1 MVKRDAN
8 LAKCTEHDSK
18 QRAIVD
24 CLCTRLYQL
33 LLSQD
38 CLWTRLV
45 HLLLSQLSCGR
56 VVQALLSRK
65 ALVFK
70 EGWAAYQ
77 PVFKGRLDRFS
88 AAGLQG
94 WTAFQQLAFRPLCK
108 QFRAAFFVNRG
119 VAELSASQML
129 CGREGAPVTVWAGQA
144 LPQPCRRRT
153 SRSARRAL
161 PINRASGRNE
171 CHALRSTGDSLGGFC
186 WRCSSPPPNLLENAA
201 ELFLTYSVRAKSILQ
216 LP

>member
-1 MVKRDAN
+1 MGKRDAN

-65 ALVFK
+65 APVFK
-70 EGWAAYQ
+70 EGWAAFH
-77 PVFKGRLDRFS
+77 PVFKE
-88 AAGLQG
+88 G
-94 WTAFQQLAFRPLCK
+94 WTAFQQLAFKAGRLFSSWPLRSHDVSPIPLRC
-108 QFRAAFFVNRG
+108 RG
-119 VAELSASQML
+119 HCYVKFGLLVGAWCVRSVANLVCIQD
-129 CGREGAPVTVWAGQA
+129 R
-144 LPQPCRRRT
+144 
-153 SRSARRAL
+153 SRS
-161 PINRASGRNE
+161 
-171 CHALRSTGDSLGGFC
+171 
-186 WRCSSPPPNLLENAA
+186 
-201 ELFLTYSVRAKSILQ
+201 
-216 LP
+216 

>member
-18 QRAIVD
+18 QRAIAD

-94 WTAFQQLAFRPLCK
+94 WTAFQQLAFRPLCSSAWL
-108 QFRAAFFVNRG
+108 FLH
-119 VAELSASQML
+119 VA
-129 CGREGAPVTVWAGQA
+129 
-144 LPQPCRRRT
+144 
-153 SRSARRAL
+153 
-161 PINRASGRNE
+161 
-171 CHALRSTGDSLGGFC
+171 HALAQVFFEVVQ
-186 WRCSSPPPNLLENAA
+186 W
-201 ELFLTYSVRAKSILQ
+201 V
-216 LP
+216 